1 MITLPTSDPTG
12 LLTAIRDKIDAK
24 SIRTWSYDA
33 DGDFTHTAEQ
43 WNDTAW
49 LSPHV
54 EDDRLEFFIL
64 PPRGTTLSTTTYA
77 IFHGRFI
84 EMALRHFDRLLSAPA
99 SASPFPMG
107 ADLVE

>member
-1 MITLPTSDPTG
+1 MIILPTADPAG
-12 LLTAIRDKIDAK
+12 LLAAIRKGIDSR

-49 LSPHV
+49 LSPSIG
-54 EDDRLEFFIL
+54 EERLELFIL
-64 PPRGTTLSTTTYA
+64 PPRGTAISTATYA

-84 EMALRHFDRLLSAPA
+84 EMALRHCDHLLSAAA